1 MVQGPEMREPV
12 FVRCL
17 VDEVRVISPPGDGI
31 DEVFEGVS
39 MRMGDVWVVRW
50 EGVREAWEKGD
61 VEVL

>member
-1 MVQGPEMREPV
+1 MVQGPDGKEVV

-17 VDEVRVISPPGDGI
+17 VDEVRVVVPAG
-31 DEVFEGVS
+31 EGVDEEVEGIS

-50 EGVREAWEKGD
+50 EGVRKAWSRGE